1 MAQFTNQA
9 TVSYNGITVNS
20 NIVTGEITQVLS
32 AWKEATTTTYR
43 SGDIVTYVV
52 GIQNSGNID
61 YQGLTLTDNL
71 GEYLF
76 GTDNRYPLT
85 YEGDSVIYIVNGVT
99 QASPTAVAG
108 PPLVITGINVPAG
121 GNAVIIYRVRAN
133 EFAPIDGNVINT
145 VTINGGGVT
154 EDIVATNTLPA
165 NTDPNLTVF
174 KELTPTTVVENG
186 QILYTFT
193 IRNSG
198 TEAADATDNVTL
210 TDVFSPV
217 INTPLTV
224 TLNGTPLSVG
234 TGYTYDEVSG
244 TFTTAQ
250 GVITVPAATVT
261 QDPVT
266 GAYTVTPGTTVLT
279 VSGTI

>member
-9 TVSYNGITVNS
+9 TVSYNGISVNS

-61 YQGLTLTDNL
+61 YTGLTLTDNL
-71 GEYLF
+71 GEYVF
-76 GTDNRYPLT
+76 GTNNRYPLT
-85 YEGDSVIYIVNGVT
+85 YEGDPIIYIVNGVT
-99 QASPTAVAG
+99 QASPTPVVG
-108 PPLVITGINVPAG
+108 PPLVISGINVPAN

-133 EFAPIDGNVINT
+133 EFAPVDGNITNT
-145 VTINGGGVT
+145 VTINGGGIT
-154 EDIVATNTLPA
+154 EDIVATNNLPA
-165 NTDPNLTVF
+165 NAGPNLSIL

-193 IRNSG
+193 ISNFG
-198 TEAADATDNVTL
+198 TEEADATANVSL

-217 INTPLTV
+217 LNAPITV
-224 TLNGTPLSVG
+224 TLNGTTLPQAG
-234 TGYTYDEVSG
+234 NYTYDA
-244 TFTTAQ
+244 TT
-250 GVITVPAATVT
+250 GRFETVDGIITVPAATVT

-266 GAYTVTPGTTVLT
+266 GAYSVIPGVTVLT